1 MQVLRAVGFLLLA
14 LIGGTGAFADGA
26 PSSPAS
32 RLDQVLLPAAA
43 VGGWDVVREA
53 PGDPRSDPDLVRWG
67 VRAQQA
73 RHYTRYAGPRV
84 QVCSVEVWAFDS
96 DQRARAAEANF
107 AYPDWRIVRE
117 GALLLMLRG
126 FTQTRGEPPR
136 RGVFAECEL
145 LGRRVRTRA
154 ARLVGR

>member
-1 MQVLRAVGFLLLA
+1 MQMLRALGVVLLA
-14 LIGGTGAFADGA
+14 LIGGIGASADGA

-67 VRAQQA
+67 VRAQRA

-84 QVCSVEVWAFDS
+84 QVCSIEVWAFDS

-107 AYPDWRIVRE
+107 AYPDWRFARA
-117 GALLLMLRG
+117 GSLLLMSRG
-126 FTQTRGEPPR
+126 LTQAKGRAPQRGLS
-136 RGVFAECEL
+136 AD
-145 LGRRVRTRA
+145 
-154 ARLVGR
+154 ARPGNDSR

>member
-1 MQVLRAVGFLLLA
+1 MLRALGFALLA
-14 LIGGTGAFADGA
+14 LILAAGAPADGA
-26 PSSPAS
+26 PSSSGS
-32 RLDQVLLPAAA
+32 RLEQVLLPAHA

-67 VRAQQA
+67 VRAQRA

-117 GALLLMLRG
+117 GALLLMVRG
-126 FTQTRGEPPR
+126 LTQTRGEAPR
-136 RGVFAECEL
+136 RGVFADCEL